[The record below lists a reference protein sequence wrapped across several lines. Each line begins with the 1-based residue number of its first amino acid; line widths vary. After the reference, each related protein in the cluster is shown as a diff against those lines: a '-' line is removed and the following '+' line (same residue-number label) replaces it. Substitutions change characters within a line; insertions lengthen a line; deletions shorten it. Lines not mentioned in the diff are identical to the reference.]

1 MNLQL
6 FAPEYTQKK
15 IIANFLMKQADRE
28 FYLATHTL
36 LLKLLPKVES
46 PERIEYKFD
55 NVEDTLTCM
64 GVSWD
69 KRHLY
74 VAGYDN
80 HFHLLENYE
89 TEEPS
94 HVSYELKNTPLCLL
108 IWRDSWLLI
117 GGKSFMLVF
126 SLEERRVIHKWNIN
140 IDDKGA
146 APQ

>member
-1 MNLQL
+1 
-6 FAPEYTQKK
+6 
-15 IIANFLMKQADRE
+15 
-28 FYLATHTL
+28 
-36 LLKLLPKVES
+36 
-46 PERIEYKFD
+46 
-55 NVEDTLTCM
+55 M

-89 TEEPS
+89 SGEPS
-94 HVSYELKNTPLCLL
+94 QVSYELKNTPLCFL

-117 GGKSFMLVF
+117 GGKGFMLVF

-146 APQ
+146 TAQ